1 MKRLKIYINI
11 YKYIYIYILYIYIY
25 IAACKQINGKNA
37 RSHIAKEHCES
48 FIRNKNTKSVKKSE
62 IITYQPK
69 ILKSPTLLI

>member
-11 YKYIYIYILYIYIY
+11 YKYIYIYIIYIY
-25 IAACKQINGKNA
+25 IAACKQINGKTA